1 MQDSSQIINDVLSSY
16 QRSLLE
22 MIFMKDADNRSKFN
36 LITRCTP
43 PPSNSK
49 MRANFLTL
57 QLTSD
62 SITPKLPHE
71 K

>member
-1 MQDSSQIINDVLSSY
+1 
-16 QRSLLE
+16 

-36 LITRCTP
+36 LITRYAP
-43 PPSNSK
+43 PPSDSK
-49 MRANFLTL
+49 MRANFLML

>member
-1 MQDSSQIINDVLSSY
+1 
-16 QRSLLE
+16 

-36 LITRCTP
+36 LITRYAP
-43 PPSNSK
+43 PPSGSK
-49 MRANFLTL
+49 MRANFLML
-57 QLTSD
+57 QLNSD